1 MNFRIILMA
10 GAALI
15 LFLNPALAD
24 QRDDRIHM
32 LEEQVKML
40 AAEIQTLKKEQKQDR
55 QAVAAIEQ
63 NVTQKIEKTVT
74 SAQNENSAKVTM
86 DPSPKIEY
94 GDFSWQP
101 FGRVHLDYAAFND
114 DRRDHPDG
122 AEFRRARLGM
132 KGKISED
139 FGYKAEI
146 DFANEGVNFKDVYMN
161 YTGIENTEIRIGNF
175 KPPMGLEELTS
186 SNDITFIE
194 RSSATTAFATT
205 EIIGAGVFAHGEN
218 WALSGGLFND
228 DAGRQSGDDEA
239 WSTGVRGTF
248 APVHEKG
255 KVVHIGGSATYRKPD
270 QANDSFDFDATA
282 ENALQSIDSV
292 SANFTDADN
301 AQLYGLEAAG
311 VLGPF
316 STQGEYF
323 LVDVERTNGRS
334 NLDFSG
340 GYAQASWVLTGESRS
355 YSAKDGKFGT
365 VKPVNTFNPRNG
377 DWGAVEV
384 AARYSTIDVTD
395 QDISGGEMDNYTLG
409 ANWYLNNNMRL
420 MANYIFVDTDNSAV
434 TANDDPQIL
443 LLRSQVNF

>member
-1 MNFRIILMA
+1 MNFRTLLMA
-10 GAALI
+10 GTALI
-15 LFLNPALAD
+15 AFSNPVLAD
-24 QRDDRIHM
+24 ERDDRIQM
-32 LEEQVKML
+32 LEQQVQML
-40 AAEIQTLKKEQKQDR
+40 AAEIQTLKQEQKQDR
-55 QAVAAIEQ
+55 QAVAVIEQ
-63 NVTQKIEKTVT
+63 NMTQKIEKAGVSTP
-74 SAQNENSAKVTM
+74 NENPVKVTM
-86 DPSPKIEY
+86 NPSPKIEY

-101 FGRVHLDYAAFND
+101 FGRIQLDYAAFND
-114 DRRDHPDG
+114 DKRDHPDG

-132 KGKISED
+132 KGQIAKD

-186 SNDITFIE
+186 GNDITFIE
-194 RSSATTAFATT
+194 RSAATSAFATG
-205 EIIGAGVFAHGEN
+205 EIIGAGVSTHGED
-218 WALSGGLFND
+218 WLLSGGLFND
-228 DAGRQSGDDEA
+228 DAGRQSSDDEA
-239 WSTGVRGTF
+239 WSAGVRGTY
-248 APVHEKG
+248 APLHESG

-270 QANDSFDFDATA
+270 QANDSFDFDATT
-282 ENALQSIDSV
+282 ENALQSTDSV
-292 SANFTDADN
+292 SANFTNADN

-316 STQGEYF
+316 SAQGEYF

-365 VKPVNTFNPRNG
+365 VKPAHAFNPRNG
-377 DWGAVEV
+377 EWGAVEL

-434 TANDDPQIL
+434 TPNDDPQIL